1 MNLLRSLIDTEY
13 KELRRFRKIADKIE
27 AVSDKYAAMSDDE
40 LADIRNNKIGF
51 VFQGFNLLPKLT
63 AIENVELPLI
73 YQNVPAKERR
83 ERALKALKSV
93 GLELRADH
101 TPNEL
106 SGGQQQR
113 VAIARALITNPPL
126 ILADEPTRKS

>member
-1 MNLLRSLIDTEY
+1 MKDVQNTQDT
-13 KELRRFRKIADKIE
+13 RN
-27 AVSDKYAAMSDDE
+27 V
-40 LADIRNNKIGF
+40 DIQKVGI
-51 VFQGFNLLPKLT
+51 K
-63 AIENVELPLI
+63 NVELPLI